1 MRTFERS
8 WLEQE
13 SGDGGREGGA
23 DPGTDSK
30 GERST
35 VGLELTT
42 FSFELPPQLEAGEPP
57 EARGLARDEIRLL
70 VSYRRDHR
78 LVHARFRELPT
89 FLKRGDVLVINTS
102 GTMKAALPAERAGG
116 EPIELHLSTCLPA
129 GLWVVELRL
138 PLSEGSQPFFGG
150 RPGEV
155 LTLPQGGRV
164 MLHAPY
170 VSRARSEAAGR
181 QRLWVATFE
190 LPEPLEAYLE
200 RYGFPIRYGYVQR
213 KWPIDYYRS
222 VFVTE
227 VGSAEMPSASRPFTA
242 ELVTRL
248 VVEGVQ
254 FAPLLLHTGV
264 ASLEAHEPPYEEYYR
279 VPAESA
285 ELVNAARRHGR
296 RVIAIGTTPMRALE
310 TVADEYGE
318 VHPGEGWTD
327 LVITPQRGLRVVN
340 GLLTGFHEPQA
351 SHLALLEA
359 LAGREHVEQAYAA
372 ALQEG
377 YLWHEFGD
385 IHLILP

>member
-1 MRTFERS
+1 MSTFERP
-8 WLEQE
+8 WLEHE
-13 SGDGGREGGA
+13 SGARGREEGA
-23 DPGTDSK
+23 GLRAGSK
-30 GERST
+30 GERPV

-42 FSFELPPQLEAGEPP
+42 LSFELPPELEAGEPP
-57 EARGLARDEIRLL
+57 EARGLARDEVRLL
-70 VSYRRDHR
+70 VSYCRDHR
-78 LVHARFRELPT
+78 LVHARFRELPA

-138 PLSEGSQPFFGG
+138 PLSEGSQPFFAG
-150 RPGEV
+150 RAGEV

-164 MLHAPY
+164 VLHAPY
-170 VSRARSEAAGR
+170 VPRARSEAADR
-181 QRLWVATFE
+181 QRLWVATFD
-190 LPEPLEAYLE
+190 LPEPLEVYLE

-213 KWPIDYYRS
+213 DWPIDYYRS

-248 VVEGVQ
+248 VVGGVQ

-285 ELVNAARRHGR
+285 ELINAARRRGR
-296 RVIAIGTTPMRALE
+296 RVIAVGTTPMRALE

-327 LVITPQRGLRVVN
+327 LVITPQRGLRVVT
-340 GLLTGFHEPQA
+340 GLLTGFHEPRA

-359 LAGREHVEQAYAA
+359 LAGREHVERAYAE

-385 IHLILP
+385 LHLILP